1 MCRGWSACHPAQF
14 HIAHITVKENNQ
26 NMTIMPTMKLE
37 VVPLPVADIDRA
49 KDFYMNKV
57 GFNLDHDSQPSDTIR
72 IVQLTPPGS
81 GCSIVMGTGMGEIS
95 EMIPGSIK
103 GLHLVVKSVREVR
116 DILIER
122 GVAVGEIIEY
132 PREIRFAHF
141 SDPDGNSW
149 ALQEFPSSLASKPA
163 DS

>member
-1 MCRGWSACHPAQF
+1 
-14 HIAHITVKENNQ
+14 
-26 NMTIMPTMKLE
+26 MTTMPTMKLE
-37 VVPLPVADIDRA
+37 VVPLPVADVDRA

-57 GFNLDHDSQPSDTIR
+57 GFNLDHDSQPGENVR
-72 IVQLTPPGS
+72 VVQLTPPGS
-81 GCSIVMGTGMGEIS
+81 GCSIVVGIGLGEVAAIQ
-95 EMIPGSIK
+95 PGSVK
-103 GLHLVVKSVREVR
+103 GLILVVKSVREVR

-149 ALQEFPSSLASKPA
+149 ALQEFPPNLASTPP
-163 DS
+163 SE

>member
-1 MCRGWSACHPAQF
+1 MRPMSDCPYTSKGR
-14 HIAHITVKENNQ
+14 NQ
-26 NMTIMPTMKLE
+26 NMTTMPTMKLE
-37 VVPLPVADIDRA
+37 VVPLPVADVDRA
-49 KDFYMNKV
+49 KDFYVNKI
-57 GFNLDHDSQPSDTIR
+57 GFNLDHDSQPSETVR

-81 GCSIVMGTGMGEIS
+81 GCSIVIGTGMGEIS
-95 EMIPGSIK
+95 EMQPGSIK

-122 GVAVGEIIEY
+122 GVAVGDIIEY

-149 ALQEFPSSLASKPA
+149 ALQEFPPNLASKPPSESA
-163 DS
+163 